1 MADLNYTDIEKIN
14 LENIGKL
21 SKLIGIKMLYDF
33 YKKSGI
39 KSIFK
44 VIFNTILS
52 IIFAL
57 LFITAIGIIRE
68 DNYTIVAGDIM
79 VLIGLLLIFII
90 SAICVA
96 IDFQKL
102 KIKKQ
107 KVKNYEEEIRRISDE
122 LSR

>member
-1 MADLNYTDIEKIN
+1 MADLNNTNIEKIN
-14 LENIGKL
+14 LENIGKI

-33 YKKSGI
+33 YKKSSI
-39 KSIFK
+39 KSLFK

-52 IIFAL
+52 IGFCYIF
-57 LFITAIGIIRE
+57 IIAIGIVKE

-79 VLIGLLLIFII
+79 ILIGLLLVFII
-90 SAICVA
+90 SSICTA

-107 KVKNYEEEIRRISDE
+107 KIKNYEEEIRRISDE